1 MYNILKSVAK
11 NILPKNILIRYEE
24 SFRKFLAPMYRGENC
39 KCNLCEKR
47 LKNFALLKN
56 GDKICPVCGS
66 ISRTRRLFML
76 LNDEFLFPNAKI
88 LDFSPSRV
96 LYRNLKNRKDV
107 AYFSTDYENEFL
119 ADYRYDITKIDAEN
133 NKFDLIT
140 CYHILEHI
148 TEDQQAMN
156 ELFRVLKNGGIALV
170 QTPFK
175 EGEIYEDY
183 SIVSPEERLKHFGQD
198 DHVRIYSVS
207 GLENR
212 LKKAGFSTEVRVL
225 DEDNYQGFAKK
236 EVVIVCKK

>member
-1 MYNILKSVAK
+1 MYNVLKSVAK

>member
-1 MYNILKSVAK
+1 MYNVLKSVAK

-24 SFRKFLAPMYRGENC
+24 GFRKFLAPMYRGENC
-39 KCNLCEKR
+39 KCNLCETS

-76 LNDEFLFPNAKI
+76 LNEEFLFPNATI

-96 LYRNLKNRKDV
+96 LYRNLKNRKDI

-119 ADYRYDITKIDAEN
+119 ADYRYNITKIDAEN
-133 NKFDLIT
+133 DRFDLIT

-148 TEDQQAMN
+148 TEDQQAIN
-156 ELFRVLKNGGIALV
+156 ELFRVLKKGGTALI

-183 SIVSPEERLKHFGQD
+183 NIISPQERLEHFGQN

-212 LKKAGFSTEVRVL
+212 LKQAGFSTVVRIL
-225 DEDNYQGFAKK
+225 GEDNYQGFTKK

>member
-1 MYNILKSVAK
+1 MYNVLKSVAK
-11 NILPKNILIRYEE
+11 NIFPKSVLIRYEE
-24 SFRKFLAPMYRGENC
+24 NFRKFLAPIYRGKNC
-39 KCNLCEKR
+39 KCNLCETN

-76 LNDEFLFPNAKI
+76 LNEEFLFPDAKI

-96 LYRNLKNRKDV
+96 LYRKLKNRKDI

-119 ADYRYDITKIDAEN
+119 ADYRYDITKIDAGN
-133 NKFDLIT
+133 DTFDLIT

-156 ELFRVLKNGGIALV
+156 ELFRVLKTGGTALI

-175 EGEIYEDY
+175 DGEIYEDY

-212 LKKAGFSTEVRVL
+212 LKKAGFTTEIRTFKL
-225 DEDNYQGFAKK
+225 NEYLGLSNN
-236 EVVIVCKK
+236 ETVIVCKK

>member
-1 MYNILKSVAK
+1 MYNVLKSVAK

-39 KCNLCEKR
+39 KCNLCETS

-56 GDKICPVCGS
+56 GDKICPICGS

-76 LNDEFLFPNAKI
+76 LNEEFLFPNAKI

-119 ADYRYDITKIDAEN
+119 ADYRYDITKINAEN

-212 LKKAGFSTEVRVL
+212 LKRAGFATEIRTFNSNEYFGL
-225 DEDNYQGFAKK
+225 SDK
-236 EVVIVCKK
+236 ETIIICRK

>member
-1 MYNILKSVAK
+1 MYNVLKSVAK

-39 KCNLCEKR
+39 KCNLCETS

-76 LNDEFLFPNAKI
+76 LNEEFLFPNAKI

-133 NKFDLIT
+133 DKFDLIT

-175 EGEIYEDY
+175 EGGIYEDY

-212 LKKAGFSTEVRVL
+212 LKEAGFSTEVRVL

>member
-1 MYNILKSVAK
+1 MYNVLKSVAK

-24 SFRKFLAPMYRGENC
+24 SFRKFLAPLYRGENC
-39 KCNLCEKR
+39 KCNLCETS

-76 LNDEFLFPNAKI
+76 LNEEFLFPNAKI

-119 ADYRYDITKIDAEN
+119 ADYRYDITKIDAKN
-133 NKFDLIT
+133 DKFDLIT

-148 TEDQQAMN
+148 TDDQQAMN

-183 SIVSPEERLKHFGQD
+183 SIVSPEEKLKHFGQD

-212 LKKAGFSTEVRVL
+212 LKRAGFTTELRTFNSNEYL
-225 DEDNYQGFAKK
+225 GLSDNETIIICRK
-236 EVVIVCKK
+236 